1 MKQDLQAVKV
11 SQATFETTKQLPSLQ
26 TTATLYLVDGQ
37 EVMILEAAEDS
48 SWKVFTPALDQNDCA
63 ADKQSR
69 LESRYTLTEIVE
81 ACEEV
86 AQGVVVDL

>member
-1 MKQDLQAVKV
+1 
-11 SQATFETTKQLPSLQ
+11 
-26 TTATLYLVDGQ
+26 
-37 EVMILEAAEDS
+37 MILEAAEDR